1 MNNFF
6 VAIINEENRQKAE
19 KILLLLVFFFFALYV
34 VNAIGNVDELK
45 GILGKRRYLN
55 ALWIL
60 LGVYL
65 IVSKGR
71 ANWDFF
77 WKDAKLVL
85 PVAFVAV
92 LLDFYHDCGFDVSY
106 AKYALLLI
114 LVGSVVCKIKTFGLR
129 EFFIVNSLSC
139 LAIFAVAI
147 YQMDVLRYP
156 IPNGD
161 INQNIFACLVFI
173 IGNVSLFSVLYGKFN
188 HGDRLIYA
196 ICGILAIW
204 VALRTTCRTAYVTE
218 TALVC
223 MFSYLAHKRYE
234 WSVRKSVLFIVI
246 ALVSML
252 LVVATSPIVTEH
264 KFRVISLEIQD
275 FFGLGVGETTDSSIG
290 LRLAMWKAALFD
302 VIPNH
307 FWLGVGDI
315 RLLDWPAI
323 LKNSNIDAD
332 FLKDLPHFHNE
343 GINLFVMGGVLLFV
357 ACNWLLYKLFLR
369 ARTEPVL
376 LCLLAGAVMWG
387 MTEVSF
393 RHKPF
398 LVVFLS
404 IWLLYECAMRN
415 EGKDNGAQSLKS
427 MGHEISESESAIS
440 QDSQERVLRDKG
452 HSVN

>member
-1 MNNFF
+1 MFL
-6 VAIINEENRQKAE
+6 EENHRQKLE
-19 KILLLLVFFFFALYV
+19 KFFLYLTFFLFALYAI
-34 VNAIGNVDELK
+34 NAVGNVEGLK
-45 GILGKRRYLN
+45 GFLGKRRYLN
-55 ALWIL
+55 VLWVSL
-60 LGVYL
+60 CFYL
-65 IVSKGR
+65 IISKGKI
-71 ANWDFF
+71 NWDFF

-92 LLDFYHDCGFDVSY
+92 FLDFYHDCGFDVSY

-114 LVGSVVCKIKTFGLR
+114 LVGSVVCKIKSFGLR

-147 YQMDVLRYP
+147 YQIDVLRYP

-161 INQNIFACLVFI
+161 INQNIFACLVII
-173 IGNVSLFSVLYGKFN
+173 IGNVSLFSVLYGKLN
-188 HGDRLIYA
+188 RGDRLIYA

-204 VALRTTCRTAYVTE
+204 VALRTTCRTAYATE
-218 TALVC
+218 TILIGIFVFFARKK
-223 MFSYLAHKRYE
+223 FQ
-234 WSVRKSVLFIVI
+234 WSLRQATFVY
-246 ALVSML
+246 
-252 LVVATSPIVTEH
+252 VVALTSMVIVALTSSSITGE
-264 KFRVISLEIQD
+264 KFKVIFEEIQNFFSLEK
-275 FFGLGVGETTDSSIG
+275 GETTKSSIG

-307 FWLGVGDI
+307 FWLGVGDV
-315 RLLDWPAI
+315 RFLDWPII
-323 LKNSNIDAD
+323 LKNSNIDAN

-343 GINLFVMGGVLLFV
+343 GVNLFVMGGLLLFV

-387 MTEVSF
+387 MTEVAF

-415 EGKDNGAQSLKS
+415 ESNRESG
-427 MGHEISESESAIS
+427 EIP
-440 QDSQERVLRDKG
+440 
-452 HSVN
+452 